1 MHFIDFRQLLTFG
14 RCLFNRHAPSS
25 IFFVLVVIA
34 AVATSDDHNIESDGY
49 KSANE
54 QYTLVDGFAYPKQP
68 NLPYPTCKLK
78 KGLEIDGLSDALQLA
93 ASDNSLSD
101 AGELL
106 LAPRCDQFYC
116 QGYIIRIVCLQQL
129 YFFLFYDCSLLCNP
143 SLCKTGRCTVS
154 PQSMAWA
161 RRGCHRRYCDG

>member
-1 MHFIDFRQLLTFG
+1 MVFPHLSFCILSIYFCRLLTFG
-14 RCLFNRHAPSS
+14 RSLLNRHAPSS

-54 QYTLVDGFAYPKQP
+54 QYTLVEGFTYPKQP
-68 NLPYPTCKLK
+68 DLPYPTCKLK

-106 LAPRCDQFYC
+106 
-116 QGYIIRIVCLQQL
+116 
-129 YFFLFYDCSLLCNP
+129 
-143 SLCKTGRCTVS
+143 
-154 PQSMAWA
+154 
-161 RRGCHRRYCDG
+161 

>member
-1 MHFIDFRQLLTFG
+1 M
-14 RCLFNRHAPSS
+14 
-25 IFFVLVVIA
+25 LVVIA

-54 QYTLVDGFAYPKQP
+54 QYTLVEGFTYPKQP
-68 NLPYPTCKLK
+68 DLPYPTCKLK

-106 LAPRCDQFYC
+106 
-116 QGYIIRIVCLQQL
+116 
-129 YFFLFYDCSLLCNP
+129 
-143 SLCKTGRCTVS
+143 
-154 PQSMAWA
+154 
-161 RRGCHRRYCDG
+161 